1 MDIKIEMKI
10 KEIMG
15 SNLVTL
21 AEYYIGDVTYIL
33 IICNTI
39 DFEKLKKLKQLKQI
53 PFIFTKEEL
62 SDGVDVFPIEFL
74 YVKKHYKVIC
84 GEDFFKDIT
93 ISKKCLRH
101 QLEFEFRSK
110 VIHLRR
116 EFLQLKGKDF
126 NNLILSAVPT
136 MVPIIGGLL
145 YLKDLDLGDANN
157 MFESVLE
164 EYNLDVQILKEI
176 YDIRQDN
183 AKLNKDKEQYI
194 KELMNVLSDIGEI
207 VDEMKVIE

>member
-1 MDIKIEMKI
+1 
-10 KEIMG
+10 
-15 SNLVTL
+15 
-21 AEYYIGDVTYIL
+21 
-33 IICNTI
+33 
-39 DFEKLKKLKQLKQI
+39 
-53 PFIFTKEEL
+53 
-62 SDGVDVFPIEFL
+62 
-74 YVKKHYKVIC
+74 
-84 GEDFFKDIT
+84 
-93 ISKKCLRH
+93 
-101 QLEFEFRSK
+101 
-110 VIHLRR
+110 
-116 EFLQLKGKDF
+116 
-126 NNLILSAVPT
+126 

-194 KELMNVLSDIGEI
+194 KELIKVLSDIGEI